1 MLAINYGKFDI
12 LSNHTIP
19 YHIISQHI
27 TTSHILTLTSYPS
40 FGKAKL
46 SIFWESAYQFKHRVY
61 YIHSTTNRTFVLEVQ
76 IQPYEHMVRISE
88 RQSDRNDQD
97 YREHTPCLNWYSRR
111 SADPRLASSVMASIP
126 ALTNLFN
133 VRMCGWSRIGCPGRT
148 RYTWYSVRRCEY
160 RKKINKS
167 TPCAATDV
175 EKC

>member
-1 MLAINYGKFDI
+1 MYATNSPIPFFRPILQIKISDKVWVNVSDIQCHLCCVQRWLVSNEWQGEMLAINYGKFDI

-76 IQPYEHMVRISE
+76 IQPYEHMIRISE
-88 RQSDRNDQD
+88 RQSD
-97 YREHTPCLNWYSRR
+97 
-111 SADPRLASSVMASIP
+111 
-126 ALTNLFN
+126 
-133 VRMCGWSRIGCPGRT
+133 
-148 RYTWYSVRRCEY
+148 
-160 RKKINKS
+160 
-167 TPCAATDV
+167 
-175 EKC
+175 